1 MMVSDSDERRLRD
14 LQEHLALD
22 DAVFV
27 DAFRSRSSLMDDA
40 PQLHA
45 DLRVLRRC
53 LVWTA
58 EALIALLLVHDSFVG
73 AAGLC
78 LLLLAA
84 VTCHGRGSARTRT
97 RRLHRRRGLDRR
109 PSRGFT

>member
-1 MMVSDSDERRLRD
+1 MMVSDSDDRRLRD
-14 LQEHLALD
+14 LEEHLAVD

-45 DLRVLRRC
+45 DLRVLGAC

-58 EALIALLLVHDSFVG
+58 AALIALLLVRGSYAGV
-73 AAGLC
+73 AGLC
-78 LLLLAA
+78 VLLLAA
-84 VTCHGRGSARTRT
+84 VACHGRGSAPART
-97 RRLHRRRGLDRR
+97 RRLSRRRSLDRR
-109 PSRGFT
+109 PNSRST